1 MLMSVFMIG
10 ITVMYV
16 ASAIVLV
23 VAARRAPVI
32 DFPD

>member
-10 ITVMYV
+10 IAVTYV

-23 VAARRAPVI
+23 VAASRAPVI